1 MISGRCDPAF
11 GAVGEAFAANFAEQG
26 EVGAAVCVMVD
37 GDVVVDL
44 VGGWADQAARR
55 PWLPTTMVDFYLPR
69 HPEMEERA
77 RTRLSRML
85 TAVWAVVLLLLA
97 ILSRTG
103 GHVVEIG
110 LSIASVTW
118 GEMLGAFLLGTL
130 TRRAT
135 QNGTIVGMIIGVIV
149 NLILWQQPGP
159 FAVGHS
165 WALPKVA
172 FIWYV
177 LIGAMIT
184 TTVGYIASLLLPQ
197 QERATAA

>member
-1 MISGRCDPAF
+1 
-11 GAVGEAFAANFAEQG
+11 
-26 EVGAAVCVMVD
+26 
-37 GDVVVDL
+37 
-44 VGGWADQAARR
+44 
-55 PWLPTTMVDFYLPR
+55 
-69 HPEMEERA
+69 MEERA
-77 RTRLSRML
+77 RTRLSRIL
-85 TAVWAVVLLLLA
+85 TAAWAVVLLVLA

-135 QNGTIVGMIIGVIV
+135 QNGTIFGMVVGLIV
-149 NLILWQQPGP
+149 NIILWQQPGP
-159 FAVGHS
+159 FAAGHA
-165 WALPKVA
+165 WAIPKIA

-184 TTVGYIASLLLPQ
+184 TIVGYTASFLLPQ
-197 QERATAA
+197 REGATAA

>member
-1 MISGRCDPAF
+1 
-11 GAVGEAFAANFAEQG
+11 
-26 EVGAAVCVMVD
+26 
-37 GDVVVDL
+37 
-44 VGGWADQAARR
+44 
-55 PWLPTTMVDFYLPR
+55 
-69 HPEMEERA
+69 
-77 RTRLSRML
+77 
-85 TAVWAVVLLLLA
+85 LLLLA

-135 QNGTIVGMIIGVIV
+135 QSGTIAGMIVGLIV

-159 FAVGHS
+159 FAAGHA
-165 WALPKVA
+165 WAIPKIA

-184 TTVGYIASLLLPQ
+184 TTVGYMASLVLPQ
-197 QERATAA
+197 QERAIAA